1 MLTKRDTNTQTK
13 EEEDIVRLNENPHLR
28 IASEVALVLEEN
40 LKLVHPIIK
49 RLFYKKLLPSLPLA
63 GRLKHFHKNWELITR
78 DPDILALIK
87 GFKIPSFSQPV
98 QDYVRRIPE
107 MSKAQRELVKRE
119 MQTMLRKGAISQI
132 DHTQGKLISSLF
144 LVEKKDGG
152 QRPVINLKSLNF
164 FVPYEHFKMESL
176 NSLQFFLKKVDYM
189 AKLDLKDAYFCVTL
203 HKESRKFVRFQWDG
217 KLYEFLCLCFVL
229 GPAPRIFTKLLK
241 VSLAVLRRSNLLII
255 IYIDE
260 MLKIGR
266 TREEVESTRDTLIYL
281 LQHLGFVLN
290 LKKSV
295 LHRCQEIELLGLMVN
310 SVNLTLSLPLQ
321 KVQKVQEECTKMYSK
336 NWTSILELT
345 KLLGLLLSTI
355 QAVVPA
361 RLQIQNLQ
369 QLQIQSLKLKKSFQI
384 NVKLTALAKEEL
396 LW

>member
-1 MLTKRDTNTQTK
+1 M
-13 EEEDIVRLNENPHLR
+13 VRLNENPHLR

-107 MSKAQRELVKRE
+107 MSKAQRELVKTE

-132 DHTQGKLISSLF
+132 DHTQRQLISSLF

-164 FVPYEHFKMESL
+164 FVPYEHFKMGSL
-176 NSLQFFLKKVDYM
+176 SSLQFFLKKVDYM

-217 KLYEFLCLCFVL
+217 KLYEFLCLCFGL

-241 VSLAVLRRSNLLII
+241 VPLAVLRRLNMLIM

-260 MLKIGR
+260 MLKIG
-266 TREEVESTRDTLIYL
+266 
-281 LQHLGFVLN
+281 
-290 LKKSV
+290 
-295 LHRCQEIELLGLMVN
+295 
-310 SVNLTLSLPLQ
+310 
-321 KVQKVQEECTKMYSK
+321 
-336 NWTSILELT
+336 
-345 KLLGLLLSTI
+345 
-355 QAVVPA
+355 
-361 RLQIQNLQ
+361 
-369 QLQIQSLKLKKSFQI
+369 
-384 NVKLTALAKEEL
+384 
-396 LW
+396 